1 MVRGAYRCMVHP
13 FRFAVT
19 ASNARDGEEWRSL
32 ARRAEGIGYASL
44 LVPDHLGS
52 QLSPIAALATAAAV
66 TDRLRIG
73 GFVFANDFRHP
84 LILAREAATLDLLSN
99 GRLELGLG
107 AGWRTADYRQLG
119 VDYDP
124 PGRRIDRLVEAT
136 DLVKRLLSG
145 ATLTHSGTHYRL
157 GAAQVSPRPIQ
168 QPHPP
173 ILMGGGG
180 PRILKLAA
188 RVADIVGFIPQF
200 SPRGRPIWT
209 DVTEAALERKVAIV
223 REAAGDRL
231 DRLELN
237 LFIADAGMIGGRALP
252 RSLLAAAKAGTAGLV
267 GSPYLLYGTLP
278 TLRDVLE
285 RRRERTGISYYAIR
299 QGAMAEMAPLVEA
312 LSGR

>member
-1 MVRGAYRCMVHP
+1 VHP
-13 FRFAVT
+13 FRFGLL
-19 ASNARDGEEWRSL
+19 ASHASDAQAWREL
-32 ARRAEGIGYASL
+32 ARRAEGLGYASL

-52 QLSPIAALATAAAV
+52 QFSPIAAMATAAAV
-66 TDRLRIG
+66 TTTLRIG

-84 LILAREAATLDLLSN
+84 LVLAREAATLDLLSN

-119 VDYDP
+119 LPYDA

-136 DLVKRLLSG
+136 DLIKRLLSG
-145 ATLTHSGTHYRL
+145 ETVTHAGKHYRL
-157 GAAQVSPRPIQ
+157 GAAQVRPRPIQ

-188 RVADIVGFIPQF
+188 READIVGFIPQF

-223 REAAGDRL
+223 REAAGDRFAH
-231 DRLELN
+231 LELN
-237 LFIADAGMIGGRALP
+237 LLIADAGMMRGGQPLP
-252 RSLLAAAKAGTAGLV
+252 RSALAAAKAGTAGLV

-278 TLRDVLE
+278 ALRERLE

-299 QGAMAEMAPLVEA
+299 QGSVDEMAPLVEA
-312 LSGR
+312 LAGR

>member
-1 MVRGAYRCMVHP
+1 VHP
-13 FRFAVT
+13 FRFGLL
-19 ASNARDGEEWRSL
+19 ASHASDAQAWREL
-32 ARRAEGIGYASL
+32 AQRAERLGYASL

-52 QLSPIAALATAAAV
+52 QFSPIAAMATAAAV
-66 TDRLRIG
+66 TTTLRIG

-84 LILAREAATLDLLSN
+84 LVLAREAATLDLLSN

-119 VDYDP
+119 LPYDA

-136 DLVKRLLSG
+136 DLIKRLLSG
-145 ATLTHSGTHYRL
+145 ETVTHAGKHYHL
-157 GAAQVSPRPIQ
+157 GAAQVRPRPIQ

-188 RVADIVGFIPQF
+188 READIVGFIPQF

-209 DVTEAALERKVAIV
+209 DVTEVALERKVAIV
-223 REAAGDRL
+223 REAAGDRFGH
-231 DRLELN
+231 LELN
-237 LFIADAGMIGGRALP
+237 LLIADAGMMRGGQPLP
-252 RSLLAAAKAGTAGLV
+252 RSALAAAKAGTAGLV
-267 GSPYLLYGTLP
+267 GSPYLLYGTLSA
-278 TLRDVLE
+278 LRQRLE

-299 QGAMAEMAPLVEA
+299 QGSVDEMAPLVEA
-312 LSGR
+312 LAGR